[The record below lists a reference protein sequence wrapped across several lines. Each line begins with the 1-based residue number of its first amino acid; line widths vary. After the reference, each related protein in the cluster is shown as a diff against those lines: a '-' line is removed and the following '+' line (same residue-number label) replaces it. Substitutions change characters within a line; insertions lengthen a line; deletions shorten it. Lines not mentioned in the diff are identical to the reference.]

1 MAAIRALPGLVAK
14 SCCLERCRMEERYFP
29 ELNEEFLRELKANL
43 IQCFDVGANF
53 GLELSD
59 FDGEELWLNLG
70 GTVGYG
76 AAFVKTCA
84 SLGLSDLCD
93 YYTSMEW
100 DASDNFDSEVLDLAI
115 KLGVVTPMEIGE

>member
-1 MAAIRALPGLVAK
+1 
-14 SCCLERCRMEERYFP
+14 MEERYFP

-43 IQCFDVGANF
+43 IQCFGVGANF

-59 FDGEELWLNLG
+59 FDGEELWINLG

-84 SLGLSDLCD
+84 SFGLSDLCD
-93 YYTSMEW
+93 HYTSLEW
-100 DASDNFDSEVLDLAI
+100 DASDRFDSAVLDLAI
-115 KLGVVTPMEIGE
+115 QLGVVTPMEIEIEVDESGVSLPEEQ

>member
-1 MAAIRALPGLVAK
+1 
-14 SCCLERCRMEERYFP
+14 MEERYFP

-43 IQCFDVGANF
+43 IQCFGVGDNF
-53 GLELSD
+53 GPELSD
-59 FDGEELWLNLG
+59 FDGEELWINLG

-100 DASDNFDSEVLDLAI
+100 DASDRFDDEVLDLAI
-115 KLGVVTPMEIGE
+115 KLGVVKPMEIEVEVNQTGVSFDEEK

>member
-1 MAAIRALPGLVAK
+1 
-14 SCCLERCRMEERYFP
+14 MEERYFP

-43 IQCFDVGANF
+43 IQCFYVGANF

-59 FDGEELWLNLG
+59 FDGEELWINLG

-84 SLGLSDLCD
+84 GLGLSDLCD
-93 YYTSMEW
+93 YYTSLEW
-100 DASDNFDSEVLDLAI
+100 DASDRFDSDVLDLAI
-115 KLGVVTPMEIGE
+115 QYGVVKPVQIEPETNESGVSSCDQKEE